1 MVGSFFET
9 KKQKRLRKMDTVL
22 NLKSNVINLEGGAY
36 FDTRV
41 KDWVEYIF
49 EKDPNDLSVILVHA
63 DRLAVPEGLASYST
77 AEEVRLRSDTYNI
90 NELLKAYRTGKLCSP
105 NSGFSSETLLHA
117 HAEVFLSKGY
127 AAWNLTGKSRLDFLD
142 RLRRFTEPALAT
154 MFFENAP
161 VCTLGDDEII
171 IASEL
176 KERVLQ
182 LERENVNFKA
192 VAEEA
197 ADQLARVTDELTKSR
212 DELSLLESSIA
223 GAIEAGLEQ
232 KDRQLEQLQAET
244 DVIVAS
250 ALQEF
255 KDTQRKTLRNEPEI
269 IKNLQTY
276 TASLELTHRKDEETI
291 ENLKTY
297 AASLELTQKKLEAY
311 LLTAKEALS
320 DKLGETVLSGSQ
332 SSDSAPEMP
341 KSILDVASFD
351 DDDYVGASNPQPKLN
366 YKRPPQTGCIVS

>member
-1 MVGSFFET
+1 
-9 KKQKRLRKMDTVL
+9 MDTVL
-22 NLKSNVINLEGGAY
+22 NLKSNLLNLEGGAY

-49 EKDPNDLSVILVHA
+49 EKDPSDPSVILVHA
-63 DRLAVPEGLASYST
+63 ERLAVPEGLASYST
-77 AEEVRLRSDTYNI
+77 AEEVKLRSDVYNI

-127 AAWNLTGKSRLDFLD
+127 AAWNLTGKARMDFLD
-142 RLRRFTEPALAT
+142 RLKRFTEPALSS

-161 VCTLGDDEII
+161 VCTMSDDEII
-171 IASEL
+171 LASEL

-197 ADQLARVTDELTKSR
+197 ADQLAKVTDELTKSKE
-212 DELSLLESSIA
+212 ELAMLESSVA

-232 KDRQLEQLQAET
+232 KNRQIEQLHAET
-244 DVIVAS
+244 DVIVAA
-250 ALQEF
+250 ALQEY
-255 KDTQRKTLRNEPEI
+255 KDAEKKVLRND
-269 IKNLQTY
+269 K
-276 TASLELTHRKDEETI
+276 ETI
-291 ENLKTY
+291 DNLKSY

-320 DKLGETVLSGSQ
+320 EKLGRTSSLHQSQ
-332 SSDSAPEMP
+332 SQSESVDSEKVIQQSFSA
-341 KSILDVASFD
+341 ITSFD
-351 DDDYVGASNPQPKLN
+351 DDEYVGEPSNVKLRFDH
-366 YKRPPQTGCIVS
+366 KRPPQKGCTVS